1 MKGKKA
7 QPKQAEKSPEKEK
20 SPQNK
25 KEEQKK
31 SSSNS
36 KPKDNKDAK
45 DNKDKT
51 KNKGGK
57 DPVPKLEK
65 KEPQKPKYK
74 LDFIY
79 RREKYTL
86 KNLAENFLVS
96 KMKKLIAKEINVDIK
111 ALKFFYKEKAS
122 SVAADDASA
131 EIRFN
136 VRFVTEHYSRFSL
149 DFPYPI

>member
-1 MKGKKA
+1 MCLKIIIKN
-7 QPKQAEKSPEKEK
+7 
-20 SPQNK
+20 QNK

-111 ALKFFYKEKAS
+111 ALKFFYKEKKNKE
-122 SVAADDASA
+122 DKKEYKKGKKKNKKTKNKENKEN
-131 EIRFN
+131 EIIEEENKGRK
-136 VRFVTEHYSRFSL
+136 
-149 DFPYPI
+149 

>member
-65 KEPQKPKYK
+65 KWKIKNKPKK
-74 LDFIY
+74 L
-79 RREKYTL
+79 KKK
-86 KNLAENFLVS
+86 KNS
-96 KMKKLIAKEINVDIK
+96 
-111 ALKFFYKEKAS
+111 
-122 SVAADDASA
+122 
-131 EIRFN
+131 
-136 VRFVTEHYSRFSL
+136 
-149 DFPYPI
+149 

>member
-36 KPKDNKDAK
+36 KPKDNKD
-45 DNKDKT
+45 KT

-57 DPVPKLEK
+57 DPQGGIVKQEAPIHISNLSLIDPKSGKATRVSIKHEGKNVIRISK
-65 KEPQKPKYK
+65 KSGE
-74 LDFIY
+74 
-79 RREKYTL
+79 
-86 KNLAENFLVS
+86 
-96 KMKKLIAKEINVDIK
+96 EIK
-111 ALKFFYKEKAS
+111 
-122 SVAADDASA
+122 
-131 EIRFN
+131 
-136 VRFVTEHYSRFSL
+136 
-149 DFPYPI
+149 